1 MKACEEL
8 SDIYGVE
15 NCPECH
21 CATGDD
27 TEYKDFSNKYI
38 VVCAQCGHE
47 WDTRDLDEV
56 KMGKLKTRVFDL
68 YKGKFKNITELAKA
82 MGISPGHAYKVQQ
95 GKRRVN
101 QKFII
106 GVMKVFPG
114 CLDDYFY
121 ID

>member
-1 MKACEEL
+1 MP
-8 SDIYGVE
+8 S
-15 NCPECH
+15 
-21 CATGDD
+21 
-27 TEYKDFSNKYI
+27 
-38 VVCAQCGHE
+38 
-47 WDTRDLDEV
+47 DLDEETRPLREAV
-56 KMGKLKTRVFDL
+56 DKVIEERRERRMSKLKTRVYDL
-68 YKGKFKNITELAKA
+68 YKGKFNNITELAKA

-114 CLDDYFY
+114 RLDDYFY